1 MTLKDI
7 DFKTSQYLL
16 NMLLNGNK
24 YIIIDETFWKAIC
37 EKGKEYSIPIIYEI
51 SENRNLLKVK
61 LMDDIPLM
69 FDNIRKDNILEQF
82 ILRNISGNNFESI
95 MKTYQNIRSY
105 YNLEIEIKKGAKII
119 GRGYLIE
126 KDWID
131 KWKHQIKYENIKSDY
146 LVISNKSIK
155 EIIDKLIY
163 IFEENKY
170 KLIDLKEIKYNELNV
185 KQKIKE
191 YLKNNSLVL
200 VNSDFIE
207 SFKQIHFLKEINYI
221 LYENTIDINF
231 GSGDPLKF
239 KTIDNIIQPLFGE
252 IENELI
258 KNVDNININ
267 NQKINLEINKKNEI
281 PRFKIEDNQKYFNQI
296 DELKK

>member
-1 MTLKDI
+1 MTIKDI
-7 DFKTSQYLL
+7 EFKTSQYLI

-24 YIIIDETFWKAIC
+24 YIIIDQTFWRVIC
-37 EKGKEYSIPIIYEI
+37 ENGKENSIPIIYEI

-69 FDNIRKDNILEQF
+69 FNNIRKDNILEVS
-82 ILRNISGNNFESI
+82 ILRNKSENNFYSI
-95 MKTYQNIRSY
+95 MKIYQNIRSY

-131 KWKHQIKYENIKSDY
+131 KWKQQIRYENIKSEY
-146 LVISNKSIK
+146 LISNKSKK

-163 IFEENKY
+163 ILEERKY
-170 KLIDLKEIKYNELNV
+170 KLVDLKEIKNNELNDT
-185 KQKIKE
+185 QKIKE

-200 VNSDFIE
+200 VNSYFIE

-221 LYENTIDINF
+221 LYD
-231 GSGDPLKF
+231 
-239 KTIDNIIQPLFGE
+239 
-252 IENELI
+252 
-258 KNVDNININ
+258 
-267 NQKINLEINKKNEI
+267 
-281 PRFKIEDNQKYFNQI
+281 
-296 DELKK
+296 